1 MVAILRKKSYRN
13 IIICFITML
22 SNGWVYGF
30 FAGSAIGQLS
40 YHRTARVNATNA
52 VKNILGALFRV
63 CAHLRGFF
71 TFLMH

>member
-1 MVAILRKKSYRN
+1 
-13 IIICFITML
+13 ML

-52 VKNILGALFRV
+52 VKNIIGALFRV